1 MKRAPKLSKEIVKRT
16 LFDLL
21 AACFERRE
29 VHSHE
34 VDLVLPTYRNKWL
47 RPQIEAKLQ
56 QLNLNDPIHREL
68 YHLVRLSLELFEAVN
83 AGKYRPGK
91 DWPEIEPRLKRALA
105 YFVKTGDAIPDH
117 ETYRLRR
124 RSSGVPRPGAKGGVA
139 AGSFRGPSPPELLSL
154 WRSGDVLHSGNR
166 FGISSLFWPETSV
179 ELPRMLR

>member
-21 AACFERRE
+21 AACFERRQ

-34 VDLVLPTYRNKWL
+34 VDLVLPTHRNKWL

-56 QLNLNDPIHREL
+56 QLNLNDAIHREL
-68 YHLVRLSLELFEAVN
+68 YHLVGLSLELFEAVD

-105 YFVKTGDAIPDH
+105 YFVRTGDAIPDH
-117 ETYRLRR
+117 EPTGFDDDHRE
-124 RSSGVPRPGAKGGVA
+124 
-139 AGSFRGPSPPELLSL
+139 FRDLAQRAELLL
-154 WRSGDVLHSGNR
+154 AHFEAHHRRGG
-166 FGISSLFWPETSV
+166 
-179 ELPRMLR
+179 